1 MANWFK
7 TASDPRRSRPEA
19 RTPGDGETPTFRRAS
34 PGLRANPFGRGRDPE
49 EEDLPDLQDARS
61 RVHRQLLERLNLSSV
76 ANRER
81 SELDEEIG
89 KIVRQLLAQD
99 EAPLN
104 PRKRSG
110 SSRRSW
116 TTSSGSGPSS
126 PWSTTR
132 ASPTSW

>member
-1 MANWFK
+1 V
-7 TASDPRRSRPEA
+7 PSRLDE
-19 RTPGDGETPTFRRAS
+19 GFIEDIGS
-34 PGLRANPFGRGRDPE
+34 ME
-49 EEDLPDLQDARS
+49 EETSQIFNDARS

-104 PRKRSG
+104 QQEKERLLKEILDDVFG
-110 SSRRSW
+110 L
-116 TTSSGSGPSS
+116 GPLQ
-126 PWSTTR
+126 PLVDDPR